1 MFHAQQ
7 DDFWAWDQDKN
18 ETNIRKHGIDFAT
31 ATQVFEDP
39 FTKTVEDPHHG
50 ERRWQTIGM
59 INNTLVMVVHT
70 LPQFDPVNGGEIA
83 RIIAARRATKNE
95 RNTYEEGAS

>member
-7 DDFWAWDQDKN
+7 EDFWAWDQDKN

-39 FTKTVEDPHHG
+39 FAVTLEDPRSD
-50 ERRWQTIGM
+50 ERRLRTIGM
-59 INNTLVMVVHT
+59 IDNTLVMVVHT
-70 LPQFDPVNGGEIA
+70 LPQFDPTIGGEIA
-83 RIIAARRATKNE
+83 RIITARRATRHE
-95 RNTYEEGAS
+95 RNTYEAGAS